1 MKRVVLLL
9 LLLILLPFAKA
20 ESTHSW
26 EHEFDNGYIT
36 TQPLLVED
44 SVFVRTSGFWIGD
57 ERPQVSAFEITSG
70 DELWTYRSDTTLQ
83 HDMSPLMFVGSGD
96 GVCGSWQ
103 DLLIVAWA
111 DGKVTALNPSN
122 GELVWEQQTEV
133 NVLGITGQLG
143 IDEDRVVVP
152 TRQGLSTFC
161 LEDGEQLLRV
171 DFEEIGWRNGVLVS
185 ESGYHVGTE
194 AGVLYSVNR
203 DGTVSNSSIGDG
215 KIRHAPI
222 ETQHGLLIHLQTA
235 TGSTLYLNNS
245 IIGNYGYSP
254 AIPLQYEERIF
265 LATSNEWVS
274 LSCDNITCFE
284 ESKSTFHSNGEMSMR
299 ILENNSVE
307 IWVPSNT
314 PDGGWGVF
322 NRTSLQRMHT
332 TSFDTYT
339 TAAPGFSQ
347 GAIALGN
354 DMGLLQVTLFGVE
367 ESPGNPSSFSLIEAF
382 HYVLLLSSYLLCCLF
397 FATNNKPRLWK
408 ALTLFLLLF
417 TVAAVPEM
425 SAKWP
430 TFAESEAEATWDT
443 EWPEEWRD
451 TQIVVIEIDGKENVI
466 GGLNGY
472 SNVYELTQAASVS
485 LGIST
490 DYEDQYLGLYL
501 LSFNGTEGDGWEFT
515 LDGSRSNTGI
525 VDTAIDS
532 DSILR
537 WRPA

>member
-1 MKRVVLLL
+1 MKRVVFLSLLL
-9 LLLILLPFAKA
+9 LLLPFTKA

-26 EHEFDNGYIT
+26 EHEFENGYIT
-36 TQPLLVED
+36 TQPLINGD
-44 SVFVRTSGFWIGD
+44 SVFVRTSGFWMGD
-57 ERPQVSAFEITSG
+57 ERPQVSAFETISG
-70 DELWTYRSDTTLQ
+70 NELWTYRSETSVQ
-83 HDMSPLMFVGSGD
+83 HDMSPLMFVESGSGI
-96 GVCGSWQ
+96 CGAWQ

-133 NVLGITGQLG
+133 NVLGITGKLG

-161 LEDGEQLLRV
+161 FEDGEQLLRV
-171 DFEEIGWRNGVLVS
+171 EFEEKGWRNGVLVS

-194 AGVLYSVNR
+194 AGVLHSINR
-203 DGTVSNSSIGDG
+203 DGTMVNSSFGDG

-222 ETQHGLLIHLQTA
+222 QTQHGLLIHLQTD

-245 IIGNYGYSP
+245 IIGNYGFSP
-254 AIPLQYEERIF
+254 AIPLQYENHIF

-274 LSCDNITCFE
+274 LSCNDTTCFE
-284 ESKSTFHSNGEMSMR
+284 ESRSLFHSNGELSMR
-299 ILENNSVE
+299 TLKNNSVE

-332 TSFDTYT
+332 TTFDTYT
-339 TAAPGFSQ
+339 TAAPGFST
-347 GAIALGN
+347 GAMALGN
-354 DMGLLQVTLFGVE
+354 DMGLLQVTVFDNDEPIGQK
-367 ESPGNPSSFSLIEAF
+367 SSFSLIEAL
-382 HYVLLLSSYLLCCLF
+382 HYILLLSSYLLCCIF
-397 FATNNKPRLWK
+397 FATKNKPKLWK

-417 TVAAVPEM
+417 TVAAVPEI

-430 TFAESEAEATWDT
+430 TLVDSDAEATWDT
-443 EWPEEWRD
+443 EWPEEWKD
-451 TQIVVIEIDGKENVI
+451 TQIVVIEIDGIENVI
-466 GGLNGY
+466 GGLSGY
-472 SNVYELTQAASVS
+472 SNVYELTQAASLS

-490 DYEDQYLGLYL
+490 QYEDQYLGLYL

-515 LDGSRSNTGI
+515 LDGARSNTGI

>member
-254 AIPLQYEERIF
+254 AIPLQYEERVF

-284 ESKSTFHSNGEMSMR
+284 ESKSSFHSNGEMSMR

-339 TAAPGFSQ
+339 TAAPGFSP

-466 GGLNGY
+466 GGLNGH
-472 SNVYELTQAASVS
+472 SNVYELTQAASSS

>member
-1 MKRVVLLL
+1 MKRVVLLSL
-9 LLLILLPFAKA
+9 LLFLLPFAKA
-20 ESTHSW
+20 ESNHSW
-26 EHEFDNGYIT
+26 EHEFENGYIT
-36 TQPLLVED
+36 TQPLLIED
-44 SVFVRTSGFWIGD
+44 SVFVRTSGFWMGD

-70 DELWTYRSDTTLQ
+70 DELWTYRSETTLQ
-83 HDMSPLMFVGSGD
+83 HDMSPLMFVEAGS
-96 GVCGSWQ
+96 GVCGVWQ

-111 DGKVTALNPSN
+111 DGKVTALDSSN

-133 NVLGITGQLG
+133 NVLGITGKLG
-143 IDEDRVVVP
+143 IDGDRVVVP

-161 LEDGEQLLRV
+161 LDDGAQLLRV
-171 DFEEIGWRNGVLVS
+171 EFEEIGWRNGVLVS

-203 DGTVSNSSIGDG
+203 DGTVTNSSIGDG

-222 ETQHGLLIHLQTA
+222 ETQHGLIIHLQTA
-235 TGSTLYLNNS
+235 TGSVLYLNNS
-245 IIGNYGYSP
+245 IIGNYGSSP
-254 AIPLQYEERIF
+254 AIPLQFEDHIF

-274 LSCDNITCFE
+274 LSCNDITCLE
-284 ESKSTFHSNGEMSMR
+284 ESRSSFHSNGEMSMR
-299 ILENNSVE
+299 TLRNNSVE

-332 TSFDTYT
+332 TSFDSYT
-339 TAAPGFSQ
+339 TAAPGFSS
-347 GAIALGN
+347 AAMALGN
-354 DMGLLQVTLFGVE
+354 DMGLLQVTVFDSDE
-367 ESPGNPSSFSLIEAF
+367 TIEPESTFSLIEAL

-397 FATNNKPRLWK
+397 FATNNKPKLLK
-408 ALTLFLLLF
+408 AFTMFLLLF
-417 TVAAVPEM
+417 TLAVVPEI

-430 TFAESEAEATWDT
+430 TLAESDAEATWDA

-451 TQIVVIEIDGKENVI
+451 TQIVVIEIDGKENAI
-466 GGLNGY
+466 GGLIGY
-472 SNVYELTQAASVS
+472 SNVYELTQAATLS

-490 DYEDQYLGLYL
+490 EYEDQYLGLYL

-515 LDGSRSNTGI
+515 IDGSRPNTGI
-525 VDTAIDS
+525 VDTTIDS

>member
-1 MKRVVLLL
+1 MKRVVLLSL
-9 LLLILLPFAKA
+9 LLFLLPFAKA
-20 ESTHSW
+20 ESNHSW
-26 EHEFDNGYIT
+26 EHEFENGYIT

-44 SVFVRTSGFWIGD
+44 SVFVRTSGFWMGD

-70 DELWTYRSDTTLQ
+70 DELWTYRSETTLQ
-83 HDMSPLMFVGSGD
+83 HDMSPLMFVEAGS
-96 GVCGSWQ
+96 GVCGVWQ

-111 DGKVTALNPSN
+111 DGKVTALDSSN

-133 NVLGITGQLG
+133 NVLGITGKLG
-143 IDEDRVVVP
+143 IDGDRVVVP

-161 LEDGEQLLRV
+161 LDDGAQLLRV
-171 DFEEIGWRNGVLVS
+171 EFEEIGWRNGVLVS

-203 DGTVSNSSIGDG
+203 DGTMTNSSIGDG

-235 TGSTLYLNNS
+235 TGSVLYLNNS
-245 IIGNYGYSP
+245 IIGNYGSSP
-254 AIPLQYEERIF
+254 AMPLQVEDHIF

-274 LSCDNITCFE
+274 LSCNDITCLE
-284 ESKSTFHSNGEMSMR
+284 ESRSSFHSNGEMSMR
-299 ILENNSVE
+299 TLKNNSVE

-332 TSFDTYT
+332 TSFDSYT
-339 TAAPGFSQ
+339 TAAPGFSS
-347 GAIALGN
+347 AAMALGN
-354 DMGLLQVTLFGVE
+354 DMGLLQVTVFDSDE
-367 ESPGNPSSFSLIEAF
+367 TIEPESTFSLIEAL

-397 FATNNKPRLWK
+397 FATNNKPKLLK
-408 ALTLFLLLF
+408 AFTMFLLLF
-417 TVAAVPEM
+417 TLAVVPEI

-430 TFAESEAEATWDT
+430 TLAESDAEATWDA

-451 TQIVVIEIDGKENVI
+451 TQIVVIEIDGTENVI
-466 GGLNGY
+466 GGLSGY
-472 SNVYELTQAASVS
+472 SNVYELTQAATLS

-490 DYEDQYLGLYL
+490 EYEDQYLGLYL

-515 LDGSRSNTGI
+515 IDGSRSNTGI
-525 VDTAIDS
+525 VDTTIDS

>member
-339 TAAPGFSQ
+339 TAAPGFSP

-367 ESPGNPSSFSLIEAF
+367 ESPENPSSFSLIEAF

-466 GGLNGY
+466 GGLNGH

>member
-70 DELWTYRSDTTLQ
+70 DELWTYRSETTLQ

-171 DFEEIGWRNGVLVS
+171 DFEEIGWRNSVLVS

-254 AIPLQYEERIF
+254 AIPLQYEERVF

-284 ESKSTFHSNGEMSMR
+284 ESKSSFHSNGEMSMR

-339 TAAPGFSQ
+339 TAAPGFSP

-466 GGLNGY
+466 GGLNGH
-472 SNVYELTQAASVS
+472 SNVYELTQAASSS

-532 DSILR
+532 GSILR

>member
-1 MKRVVLLL
+1 MKRVVLLSL
-9 LLLILLPFAKA
+9 LLFLLPFAKA
-20 ESTHSW
+20 ESNHSW
-26 EHEFDNGYIT
+26 EHEFENGYIT

-44 SVFVRTSGFWIGD
+44 SVFVRTSGFWMGD

-70 DELWTYRSDTTLQ
+70 DELWTYRSETTLQ
-83 HDMSPLMFVGSGD
+83 HDMSPLMFVEAGS
-96 GVCGSWQ
+96 GVCGVWQ

-111 DGKVTALNPSN
+111 DGKVTALDSSN

-133 NVLGITGQLG
+133 NVLGITGKLG
-143 IDEDRVVVP
+143 IDGDRVVVP

-161 LEDGEQLLRV
+161 LDDGAQLLRV
-171 DFEEIGWRNGVLVS
+171 EFEEIGWRNGVLVS

-203 DGTVSNSSIGDG
+203 DGTMTNSSIGDG

-222 ETQHGLLIHLQTA
+222 ETQHGLVIHLQTA
-235 TGSTLYLNNS
+235 TGSVLYLNNS
-245 IIGNYGYSP
+245 IIGNYGSSP
-254 AIPLQYEERIF
+254 AIPLQFEDHIF

-274 LSCDNITCFE
+274 LSCNDITCLE
-284 ESKSTFHSNGEMSMR
+284 ESRSSFHSNGEMSMR
-299 ILENNSVE
+299 NLKNNSVE

-322 NRTSLQRMHT
+322 NRTSLQKMHT
-332 TSFDTYT
+332 TSFDSYT
-339 TAAPGFSQ
+339 TAAPGFSS
-347 GAIALGN
+347 AAMALGN
-354 DMGLLQVTLFGVE
+354 DMGLLQVTVFDSDE
-367 ESPGNPSSFSLIEAF
+367 TIEPESTFSLIEAL

-397 FATNNKPRLWK
+397 FATNNKPKLLK
-408 ALTLFLLLF
+408 AFTMFLLLF
-417 TVAAVPEM
+417 TLAVVPEI

-430 TFAESEAEATWDT
+430 TLAESDAEATWDA

-451 TQIVVIEIDGKENVI
+451 TQIVVIEIDGTENVI
-466 GGLNGY
+466 GGLSGY
-472 SNVYELTQAASVS
+472 SNVYELTQAATLS

-490 DYEDQYLGLYL
+490 EYEDQYLGLYL
-501 LSFNGTEGDGWEFT
+501 LSFNETEGDGWEFT
-515 LDGSRSNTGI
+515 IDGSRSNTGI
-525 VDTAIDS
+525 VDTTIDS

>member
-70 DELWTYRSDTTLQ
+70 DELWTYRSETTLQ

-171 DFEEIGWRNGVLVS
+171 DFEEIGWRNSVLVS

-254 AIPLQYEERIF
+254 AIPLQYEERVF

-284 ESKSTFHSNGEMSMR
+284 ESKSSFHSNGEMSMR

-339 TAAPGFSQ
+339 TAAPGFSP

-408 ALTLFLLLF
+408 ALTLFFLLF

-466 GGLNGY
+466 GGLNGH
-472 SNVYELTQAASVS
+472 SNVYELTQAASSS

>member
-339 TAAPGFSQ
+339 TAAPGFSP

-490 DYEDQYLGLYL
+490 DYEDQYLGMYL

>member
-254 AIPLQYEERIF
+254 AIPLQYGERIF

-284 ESKSTFHSNGEMSMR
+284 ESTSSFHSNGEMSMR

-339 TAAPGFSQ
+339 TAAPGFSP

-367 ESPGNPSSFSLIEAF
+367 ESPENPSSFSLIEAF

-466 GGLNGY
+466 GGLNGH

>member
-1 MKRVVLLL
+1 MKRVVLLSL
-9 LLLILLPFAKA
+9 LLFLLPFAKA
-20 ESTHSW
+20 ESNHSW
-26 EHEFDNGYIT
+26 EHEFENGYIT

-44 SVFVRTSGFWIGD
+44 SVFVRTSGFWMGD

-70 DELWTYRSDTTLQ
+70 DELWTYRSETTLQ
-83 HDMSPLMFVGSGD
+83 HDMSPLMFVEAGS
-96 GVCGSWQ
+96 GVCGVWQ

-111 DGKVTALNPSN
+111 DGKVTALDSSN

-133 NVLGITGQLG
+133 NVLGITGKLG
-143 IDEDRVVVP
+143 IDGDRVVVP

-161 LEDGEQLLRV
+161 LDDGAQLLRV
-171 DFEEIGWRNGVLVS
+171 EFEEIGWRNGVLVS

-203 DGTVSNSSIGDG
+203 DGTMTNSSIGDG

-235 TGSTLYLNNS
+235 TGSVLYLNNS
-245 IIGNYGYSP
+245 IIGNYGSSP
-254 AIPLQYEERIF
+254 AMPLQFEDHIF

-274 LSCDNITCFE
+274 LSCNDITCLE
-284 ESKSTFHSNGEMSMR
+284 ESRSSFHSNGEMSMR
-299 ILENNSVE
+299 NLKNNSVE

-332 TSFDTYT
+332 TSFDSYT
-339 TAAPGFSQ
+339 TAAPGFSS
-347 GAIALGN
+347 AAMALGN
-354 DMGLLQVTLFGVE
+354 DMGLLQVTVFDSDE
-367 ESPGNPSSFSLIEAF
+367 TIEPESTFSLIEAL

-397 FATNNKPRLWK
+397 FATNNKPKLLK
-408 ALTLFLLLF
+408 AFTMFLLLF
-417 TVAAVPEM
+417 TLAVVPEI

-430 TFAESEAEATWDT
+430 TLAESDAEATWDA

-451 TQIVVIEIDGKENVI
+451 TQIVVIEIDGTENVI
-466 GGLNGY
+466 GGLSGY
-472 SNVYELTQAASVS
+472 SNVYELTQAATLS

-490 DYEDQYLGLYL
+490 EYEDQYLGLYL

-515 LDGSRSNTGI
+515 IDGSRSNTGI
-525 VDTAIDS
+525 VDTTIDS

>member
-1 MKRVVLLL
+1 MKRVVLLSL
-9 LLLILLPFAKA
+9 LLFLLPFAKA
-20 ESTHSW
+20 ESNHSW
-26 EHEFDNGYIT
+26 EHEFENGYIT

-44 SVFVRTSGFWIGD
+44 SVFVRTSGFWMGD

-70 DELWTYRSDTTLQ
+70 DELWTYRSETTLQ
-83 HDMSPLMFVGSGD
+83 HDMSPLMFVEAGS
-96 GVCGSWQ
+96 GVCGVWQ

-111 DGKVTALNPSN
+111 DGKVTALDSSN

-133 NVLGITGQLG
+133 NVLGITGKLG
-143 IDEDRVVVP
+143 IDGDRVVVP

-161 LEDGEQLLRV
+161 LDDGAQLLRV
-171 DFEEIGWRNGVLVS
+171 EFEEIGWRNGVLVS

-203 DGTVSNSSIGDG
+203 DGTMTNSSIGDG

-222 ETQHGLLIHLQTA
+222 ETQHGLIIHLQTA
-235 TGSTLYLNNS
+235 TGSVLYLNNS
-245 IIGNYGYSP
+245 IIGNYGSSP
-254 AIPLQYEERIF
+254 AMPLQFEDHIF

-274 LSCDNITCFE
+274 LSCNDITCLE
-284 ESKSTFHSNGEMSMR
+284 ESRSSFHSNGEMSMR
-299 ILENNSVE
+299 TLKNNSVE

-332 TSFDTYT
+332 TSFDSYT
-339 TAAPGFSQ
+339 TAAPGFSS
-347 GAIALGN
+347 AAMALGN
-354 DMGLLQVTLFGVE
+354 DMGLLQVTVFDSDE
-367 ESPGNPSSFSLIEAF
+367 TIEPESTFSLIEAP

-397 FATNNKPRLWK
+397 FATNNKPKLLK
-408 ALTLFLLLF
+408 AFTMFLLLF
-417 TVAAVPEM
+417 TLAVVPEI

-430 TFAESEAEATWDT
+430 TLAETDAEATWDA

-466 GGLNGY
+466 GGLSGY
-472 SNVYELTQAASVS
+472 SNVYELTQAATLS

-490 DYEDQYLGLYL
+490 EYEDQYLGLYL

-515 LDGSRSNTGI
+515 IDGSRPNTGI
-525 VDTAIDS
+525 VDTTIDS

>member
-70 DELWTYRSDTTLQ
+70 DELWTYRSETTLQ

-284 ESKSTFHSNGEMSMR
+284 ESKSSFHSNGEMSMR

-339 TAAPGFSQ
+339 TAAPGFSP

-354 DMGLLQVTLFGVE
+354 DMGLLQVTFFGVE
-367 ESPGNPSSFSLIEAF
+367 ESPENPSSFSLIEAF

-466 GGLNGY
+466 GGLNGH

>member
-254 AIPLQYEERIF
+254 AIPLQYGERIF

-284 ESKSTFHSNGEMSMR
+284 ESKSSFHSNGEMSMR

-339 TAAPGFSQ
+339 TAAPGFSP

-466 GGLNGY
+466 GGLNGH

-490 DYEDQYLGLYL
+490 DYEDQYLGMYL

>member
-1 MKRVVLLL
+1 MKRVVLLSL
-9 LLLILLPFAKA
+9 LLFLLPFAKA
-20 ESTHSW
+20 ESNHSW
-26 EHEFDNGYIT
+26 EHEFENGYIT

-44 SVFVRTSGFWIGD
+44 SVFVRTSGFWMGD
-57 ERPQVSAFEITSG
+57 ERPQVSAFEISSG
-70 DELWTYRSDTTLQ
+70 DELWTYRSETTLQ
-83 HDMSPLMFVGSGD
+83 HDMSPLMFVEAGS
-96 GVCGSWQ
+96 GVCGVWQ
-103 DLLIVAWA
+103 DVLIVAWA

-133 NVLGITGQLG
+133 NVLGITGKLG
-143 IDEDRVVVP
+143 IDGDRVVVP

-161 LEDGEQLLRV
+161 LDDGAQLLRV
-171 DFEEIGWRNGVLVS
+171 EFEEMGWRNGVLVS

-194 AGVLYSVNR
+194 VGVLYSVNR
-203 DGTVSNSSIGDG
+203 DGTMTNSSIGDG

-235 TGSTLYLNNS
+235 TGSVLYLNNS
-245 IIGNYGYSP
+245 IIGNYGFSP
-254 AIPLQYEERIF
+254 AIPLQFEDHIF

-274 LSCDNITCFE
+274 LSCNNITCLE
-284 ESKSTFHSNGEMSMR
+284 ESRSSFHSNGEMSMR
-299 ILENNSVE
+299 TLMNDSIE

-314 PDGGWGVF
+314 PNGGWGVF

-332 TSFDTYT
+332 TSFDSYT
-339 TAAPGFSQ
+339 TAAPGFSST
-347 GAIALGN
+347 AMALGN
-354 DMGLLQVTLFGVE
+354 DMGLLQVTVFDSDE
-367 ESPGNPSSFSLIEAF
+367 TIEQESTFSLTEAL
-382 HYVLLLSSYLLCCLF
+382 HYVLLLLSYLLCCLF
-397 FATNNKPRLWK
+397 FATDNKPKLWK

-417 TVAAVPEM
+417 TVAAVPEI

-430 TFAESEAEATWDT
+430 TLAESDTEAAWDI

-451 TQIVVIEIDGKENVI
+451 TQIVVIEIDGTENVI
-466 GGLNGY
+466 GGLSGH
-472 SNVYELTQAASVS
+472 SNVYELTQAATLS

-490 DYEDQYLGLYL
+490 EYEDQYLGLYL

-515 LDGSRSNTGI
+515 IDGSRSNTGI
-525 VDTAIDS
+525 VDTTIDS

>member
-339 TAAPGFSQ
+339 TAATGFSQ

-466 GGLNGY
+466 GGLNGH

-490 DYEDQYLGLYL
+490 DYEDQYLGMYL

>member
-70 DELWTYRSDTTLQ
+70 DELWTYRSETTLQ

-133 NVLGITGQLG
+133 NVIGITGQLG

-171 DFEEIGWRNGVLVS
+171 DFEEIGWRNSVLVS

-254 AIPLQYEERIF
+254 AIPLQYEERVF

-284 ESKSTFHSNGEMSMR
+284 ESKSSFHSNGEMSMR

-339 TAAPGFSQ
+339 TAAPGFSP

-466 GGLNGY
+466 GGLNGH
-472 SNVYELTQAASVS
+472 SNVYELTQAASSS

>member
-1 MKRVVLLL
+1 MNRVVLLL

-171 DFEEIGWRNGVLVS
+171 DFEEIGWRNSVLVS

-254 AIPLQYEERIF
+254 AIPLQYGERIF

-284 ESKSTFHSNGEMSMR
+284 ESKSSFHSNGEMSMR

-339 TAAPGFSQ
+339 TAAPGFSP

-466 GGLNGY
+466 GGLNGH

>member
-1 MKRVVLLL
+1 MKRVVLLSL
-9 LLLILLPFAKA
+9 LLFLLPFAKA
-20 ESTHSW
+20 ESNHSW
-26 EHEFDNGYIT
+26 EHEFENGYIT

-44 SVFVRTSGFWIGD
+44 SVFVRTSGFWMGD

-70 DELWTYRSDTTLQ
+70 DELWTYRSETTLQ
-83 HDMSPLMFVGSGD
+83 HDMSPLMFVEAGS
-96 GVCGSWQ
+96 GVCGVWQ
-103 DLLIVAWA
+103 DVLIVAWA

-133 NVLGITGQLG
+133 NVLGITGKLG
-143 IDEDRVVVP
+143 IDGDRVVVP

-161 LEDGEQLLRV
+161 LDDGAQLLRV
-171 DFEEIGWRNGVLVS
+171 EFEEIGWRNGVLVS

-203 DGTVSNSSIGDG
+203 DGTMTNSSIGDG

-222 ETQHGLLIHLQTA
+222 ETQHGLLIHLQTE
-235 TGSTLYLNNS
+235 TGSVLYLNNS
-245 IIGNYGYSP
+245 IIGKYGFSP
-254 AIPLQYEERIF
+254 AIPLQSEDHIF

-274 LSCDNITCFE
+274 LSCNDITCLE
-284 ESKSTFHSNGEMSMR
+284 ESRSSFHSNGEMSMR
-299 ILENNSVE
+299 TLKNNSVE

-332 TSFDTYT
+332 TSFDSYT
-339 TAAPGFSQ
+339 TAAPGFSS
-347 GAIALGN
+347 AAMALGN
-354 DMGLLQVTLFGVE
+354 DMGLLQVTVFDSDE
-367 ESPGNPSSFSLIEAF
+367 TIEPESTFSLIEAL

-397 FATNNKPRLWK
+397 FATNNKPKLLK
-408 ALTLFLLLF
+408 AFTMFLLLF
-417 TVAAVPEM
+417 TLAVVPEI

-430 TFAESEAEATWDT
+430 TLAESDAEATWDA

-451 TQIVVIEIDGKENVI
+451 TQIVVIEIDGTENVI
-466 GGLNGY
+466 GGLSGY
-472 SNVYELTQAASVS
+472 SNVYELTQAATLS

-490 DYEDQYLGLYL
+490 EYEDQYLGLYL

-515 LDGSRSNTGI
+515 IDGSRSNTGI
-525 VDTAIDS
+525 VDTTIDS